1 MTRYDI
7 IDKIKKEVKIVNI
20 KIPRDVRVNKRKV
33 RKVEKYKM
41 LKDEIIKM

>member
-20 KIPRDVRVNKRKV
+20 NIPGDVRVHKRKV
-33 RKVEKYKM
+33 KKVEKYKM

>member
-20 KIPRDVRVNKRKV
+20 NIPGDVRVNKRKV

-41 LKDEIIKM
+41 LKHEIIKM

>member
-7 IDKIKKEVKIVNI
+7 IDQIKKEVKIVNI
-20 KIPRDVRVNKRKV
+20 NILGDVRVNKRKV

-41 LKDEIIKM
+41 LKGEIIKM